1 MADVAVDSIATE
13 LAPRDGASSIR
24 RQLSKLRLRG
34 LNTPSDTDQAFAIHG
49 AIEVSAV
56 KEENEE
62 SGVFASFMTVLP
74 SVHKGGGFTFNFQQ
88 QQVDVAT
95 AARSRHDFS
104 YIAS

>member
-1 MADVAVDSIATE
+1 MVDAAVDSVATE

-24 RQLSKLRLRG
+24 PQLSKLRLGG
-34 LNTPSDTDQAFAIHG
+34 LNPPTDTDLAFSTHET
-49 AIEVSAV
+49 IELSAV

-74 SVHKGGGFTFNFQQ
+74 SVHTGGGFTFNFQQ

-95 AARSRHDFS
+95 AACSRHDFS
-104 YIAS
+104 CIAW